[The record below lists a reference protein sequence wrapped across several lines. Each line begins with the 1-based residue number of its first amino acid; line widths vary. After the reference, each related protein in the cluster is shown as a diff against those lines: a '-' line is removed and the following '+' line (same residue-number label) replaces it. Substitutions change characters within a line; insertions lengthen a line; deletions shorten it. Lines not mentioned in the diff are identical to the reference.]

1 MKKKFVRNRNGKEE
15 EKELP
20 GPTKSESKS
29 TTKSKGKP
37 NPDVKSQ
44 NIENFDK
51 PSASSQECMSS
62 SSEDRIEGLRC
73 LIGNFFKFR
82 LQPLF

>member
-44 NIENFDK
+44 NIEKFNK
-51 PSASSQECMSS
+51 PSASNQKCMSS
-62 SSEDRIEGLRC
+62 SSQDETGEHVS
-73 LIGNFFKFR
+73 
-82 LQPLF
+82 

>member
-51 PSASSQECMSS
+51 PSASSHSYR
-62 SSEDRIEGLRC
+62 DC
-73 LIGNFFKFR
+73 LKMKQR
-82 LQPLF
+82 D